1 MRRNPEFNYDPLW
14 AGKRQEL
21 EVAEPEKT
29 DVNLAGV
36 VRMYGG
42 DKTTI
47 DDLRMMGVETIADL
61 KYLTPEDLASIGLKL
76 PQARKMLDKY
86 GNGGYI
92 PTQRIVIVT
101 KTDTAIEP
109 KEIVFQ
115 KTNSFEEA
123 MVGRNVAEAGEQATQ
138 QAYAEQE
145 ALHRAEADGFAAP
158 VHRSYSGEDDD
169 ADDGRE
175 NCW

>member
-21 EVAEPEKT
+21 EAAEPEEADDLT
-29 DVNLAGV
+29 SV

-42 DKTTI
+42 DRTTV
-47 DDLRMMGVETIADL
+47 DDLRAMGIEEVADF
-61 KYLTPEDLASIGLKL
+61 KYLTPEDLASIGFKL
-76 PQARKMLDKY
+76 PLARKMLDEY
-86 GNGGYI
+86 GNGGYVQ
-92 PTQRIVIVT
+92 TQRIVLVTNADVTVESKEVIV
-101 KTDTAIEP
+101 
-109 KEIVFQ
+109 Q
-115 KTNSFEEA
+115 KANSFEEA
-123 MVGRNVAEAGEQATQ
+123 MAGRNVLEAGEQAAQ

-145 ALHRAEADGFAAP
+145 ALHRAEADCFAAP